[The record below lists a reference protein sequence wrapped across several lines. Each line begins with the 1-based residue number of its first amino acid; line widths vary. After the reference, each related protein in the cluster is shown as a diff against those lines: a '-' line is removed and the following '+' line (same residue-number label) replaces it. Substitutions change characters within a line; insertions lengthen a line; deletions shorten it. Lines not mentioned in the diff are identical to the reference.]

1 MPGSPPDTT
10 TLEARRPVESA
21 EDTRTET
28 PEVNAEGLL
37 FDLSGLDLGRTIVDR
52 AGLERYLP
60 HRGTML
66 QLDGIL
72 WQNEAKTRVVGVK
85 RVRDDEFWVAG
96 HFPGRPMLPGVLM
109 VETAAQLAAYLFNI
123 RQPEPQ
129 LAAFLRIE
137 SCVFRKSVSPGDTL
151 LILCQE
157 HKIGRRRFTSDVQ
170 GVVEGQPTFEARAS
184 GIALGPFR
192 GTVTGQP

>member
-1 MPGSPPDTT
+1 MQGSPPDTT
-10 TLEARRPVESA
+10 TLEGRRPVGSA
-21 EDTRTET
+21 DDTRTAA
-28 PEVNAEGLL
+28 PEVNADGLL
-37 FDLSGLDLGRTIVDR
+37 FDLSGLDLARTIVDR

-60 HRGTML
+60 HRGLML
-66 QLDGIL
+66 QLDGVL
-72 WQNEAKTRVVGVK
+72 WQNEEKTRVVGVK

-151 LILCQE
+151 LVLCQE
-157 HKIGRRRFTSDVQ
+157 YKIGRRRFTSDVQ
-170 GVVEGQPTFEARAS
+170 GVVDGQPTFEARAS

-192 GTVTGQP
+192 GTVPEQP

>member
-1 MPGSPPDTT
+1 MDASED
-10 TLEARRPVESA
+10 ARGAS
-21 EDTRTET
+21 
-28 PEVNAEGLL
+28 PEVNQDGLL
-37 FDLSGLDLGRTIVDR
+37 FDLSGLNLDRTIVDR

-66 QLDGIL
+66 QLDGVL
-72 WQNEAKTRVVGVK
+72 WQNETKTRAVGVK

-109 VETAAQLAAYLFNI
+109 VETAAQLAAYLFNV
-123 RQPEPQ
+123 RQTEPQ

-170 GVVEGQPTFEARAS
+170 GVVDGQPTFEARAS

-192 GTVTGQP
+192 GSITGQP